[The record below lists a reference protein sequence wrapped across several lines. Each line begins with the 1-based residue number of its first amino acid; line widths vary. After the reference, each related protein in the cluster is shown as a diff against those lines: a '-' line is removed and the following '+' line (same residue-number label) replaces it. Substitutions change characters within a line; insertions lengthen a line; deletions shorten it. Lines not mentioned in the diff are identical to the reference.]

1 MMNSQMPPKS
11 KPPTVVPSSIQR
23 QIDENLRRIYAANP
37 QEGIPTSLQELLN
50 KLRERDEAP

>member
-1 MMNSQMPPKS
+1 MPPKS